1 MIVLNVKIK
10 NYHQPSFR
18 VSSVNILKTG
28 GGGGYW
34 PQTPIQEYQ
43 LHKTASCLA
52 LNKFACIKRVSK

>member
-10 NYHQPSFR
+10 NYHQPSFLII
-18 VSSVNILKTG
+18 SVNIPKT

-52 LNKFACIKRVSK
+52 LNNFACIKRVSK